1 MRVVAEGGCL
11 GLEST
16 SSRNR
21 SPWVA
26 PPLEFQFEIDGTSTA
41 EEGKRIMKTNIL
53 GKALFLML
61 WMGIVC
67 TPGMA
72 NDIQS
77 TSDVDSSG
85 IQLDDDL
92 KAIQDRFNAEL
103 KRIQTQFAEEVTRIQ
118 SSRSE
123 ELNRAH
129 ARIASLEA
137 ENDSLRKALA
147 VARVQLGERVV
158 AASNDATPAGRGQL
172 GIEIVEINA
181 AQARSLE
188 VKASEAV
195 LVEGVQKGSTADQMG
210 IRVGDAITEI
220 DDKDAD
226 LDTLIDILSGKKAGQ
241 SVTIEWAR
249 KSDDGILRVTGRGV
263 MKPWQDPAQNE
274 VAVEVVV
281 ESIPA
286 VRLVEPAPPAPDPVV
301 ERSAGISLGINVVQ
315 AEQFGLEVVSVTADS
330 NAAVLGLEV
339 GDHITHFGDAQIR
352 TIEGLRDVLATTVPG
367 VETQVRFLRKGND
380 STQGFT
386 ATIRFGGDGLAPVL
400 ASVEAD
406 GRDQGSPAADAAPGF
421 LGVAPI
427 EKSEGVFV
435 EEVIPGSCAERMAL
449 QVGDRLFTVAG
460 KQILTIDDL
469 RQALAGRKAGQ
480 QITIQFVRSGSS
492 SEAGG
497 VLGKYPSAEGQSSI
511 VPQEPSKT
519 VSAPITAASKAESP
533 RSSGKLG
540 IIVAWDADGAVIE
553 AVLPGSGAGEA
564 GARIGD
570 RIVTVDG
577 MAVTTLDE
585 IGEILASVAVGAPI
599 PMEVI
604 RGGEIEQLVAQ
615 RPSAP
620 AMDATVIA
628 EVVPSSYS
636 EPPVLGIEVEEN
648 AIGILL
654 TDVHEG
660 SLAQEAGLQQG
671 DWIIRICEMEVR
683 SIEDIQDSL
692 QYTGL
697 AEIQVTVRRDLEILQ
712 LTIPILRR

>member
-1 MRVVAEGGCL
+1 
-11 GLEST
+11 
-16 SSRNR
+16 
-21 SPWVA
+21 
-26 PPLEFQFEIDGTSTA
+26 
-41 EEGKRIMKTNIL
+41 MKINIL

-72 NDIQS
+72 NDIHS

-92 KAIQDRFNAEL
+92 QAIQDRFNAEL

-129 ARIASLEA
+129 AEITALMA
-137 ENDSLRKALA
+137 ENESLRKALA
-147 VARVQLGERVV
+147 VAQVQLGERVV
-158 AASNDATPAGRGQL
+158 AASNDATAAGRGQL

-188 VKASEAV
+188 VKASQAV

-263 MKPWQDPAQNE
+263 MKPWQDAGQND
-274 VAVEVVV
+274 VAVELTVD
-281 ESIPA
+281 SIPA
-286 VRLVEPAPPAPDPVV
+286 VRLVEPSPPAPDPVV
-301 ERSAGISLGINVVQ
+301 ERTAGISLGINVVQ
-315 AEQFGLEVVSVTADS
+315 AEQFGLEVVSVTPDS
-330 NAAVLGLEV
+330 NAAVMGLEV

-352 TIEGLRDVLATTVPG
+352 TIEGLRDVLASTVPG
-367 VETQVRFLRKGND
+367 VETKVRFLRKGD
-380 STQGFT
+380 DATQGFT

-400 ASVEAD
+400 ASVSAVTE
-406 GRDQGSPAADAAPGF
+406 GSNQGAHAADAAPGF
-421 LGVAPI
+421 LGVAPV

-449 QVGDRLFTVAG
+449 QVGDRLFTVGG
-460 KQILTIDDL
+460 KQVLTIDDL

-480 QITIQFVRSGSS
+480 QITIQFFRSGSS

-497 VLGKYPSAEGQSSI
+497 VLGEYPSAEGQSSI
-511 VPQEPSKT
+511 VPEQPNKT
-519 VSAPITAASKAESP
+519 VSAANTATSKDETP

-553 AVLPGSGAGEA
+553 AVLPGSEAGEA

-577 MAVTTLDE
+577 MPVTTLDE
-585 IGEILASVAVGAPI
+585 IAEILASVAVGAPI
-599 PMEVI
+599 SMEVI
-604 RGGEIEQLVAQ
+604 RGGEMEQLVAH
-615 RPSAP
+615 RPSSP
-620 AMDATVIA
+620 AMDGAIVA

-712 LTIPILRR
+712 LTIPIFRR